1 MKPGAN
7 FIERFDGWFV
17 KPIEKLK
24 ELPEGDGGFLALSAA
39 LFLCERYYRTLTN
52 THEGQRDDK
61 AFKVEAAK
69 DLGLELEDFNCFW
82 QVYRNGIQHQ
92 GMPRRFVDDKN
103 NVTYGWNM
111 DRRFSAVPTIY
122 AIDAQKREI
131 RLNPWKFAELMISKF
146 RGHPSILENATLHAF
161 GEVKNTTPSG

>member
-1 MKPGAN
+1 MRPGAS
-7 FIERFDGWFV
+7 FMERFDGWFV

-52 THEGQRDDK
+52 TQDLRNEK
-61 AFKVEAAK
+61 PFKKEAAK
-69 DLGLELEDFNCFW
+69 DLGLELEDFNRFW
-82 QVYRNGIQHQ
+82 HVYRDGIQHQ

-111 DRRFSAVPTIY
+111 DGRFSAIPTIY
-122 AIDAQKREI
+122 AVGAQRQEI

-146 RGHPSILENATLHAF
+146 RDHPSILENATLHAF
-161 GEVKNTTPSG
+161 GEVRDAKPGE